1 MKLKVYSITLLLS
14 FLIVLSHE
22 MIPHHHDVDDYS
34 FLFGFDFSERHHHA
48 YDTDHHHHG
57 GEHHSHKPEKEHPHS
72 FPFHQHLSVDNG
84 FDYIRINAKEDLNAA
99 CISIADLYIIGISTI
114 VPSPDIELIR
124 FRDKPFL
131 IPANFK
137 PGAIGLRAPPAI
149 A

>member
-1 MKLKVYSITLLLS
+1 
-14 FLIVLSHE
+14 
-22 MIPHHHDVDDYS
+22 VDDYS

-48 YDTDHHHHG
+48 HDTDHHHHG